1 MKISKKLCT
10 VLSLMLSLLLLISL
24 GIPIT
29 ASAYSDSNTNVGRET
44 KQLCNATIDD
54 DFSDNRVIVAFNND
68 SSLELKNYTLDDFP
82 EIGIKNIYDL
92 SSYKVN
98 EIKEKFTETQNT
110 MENVLKNL
118 PVLNFVYSNTNI
130 SNTNLYNQIKLSI
143 NQEYDTF
150 HRILRITLN
159 KNSKQNVLDVIHE
172 LENRSDVLF
181 AEPDYKM
188 TLNASATNT
197 KTPNDT
203 YLNNQW
209 AIDNIDLEK
218 AWSITT
224 GSSEVKV
231 AIADSG
237 IKSAHSDL
245 KNNVDVNLSKSFV
258 DNSPCTDELGHGTH
272 VAGIVGAVGNNNR
285 GIAGACWNVSL
296 VSLKVFDS
304 SGGQSDV
311 SDLADAINYAQANDI
326 NIINY
331 SGSFSGSKSNQN
343 DCLLFQETLKNY
355 DGLFICSAGNLL
367 INIDDPSLYSSNEF
381 SNYKIYPSAF
391 NYDNIIS
398 VAAINQNNSFWFE
411 YAKGSNYGAQS
422 VDLAAPGANI
432 YSTYNGDTSDKYY
445 AYMSGT
451 SMAAPYVTGVAA
463 LIKSKYP
470 TITTAGIKEA
480 ILDGT
485 VSRSALSGKVLTGGS
500 LNAYNAL
507 QAVENCKYTISYNK
521 NGGSGSTMQ
530 SISTYYGVAV
540 NLSANQYTNGSDNLF
555 AGWKA
560 YRTSDGKWCYG
571 NSTGE
576 TEWFSVGSQPSGYT
590 QYKFKDEATV
600 SELSKVNNDTI
611 ILYAQWVDKDSV
623 LLGDLN
629 LDGSLSIEDVTLIQK
644 YIGGSYK
651 LDEVQR
657 YAADVNS
664 DGFIDIAD
672 VTALQ
677 RLILTAA

>member
-82 EIGIKNIYDL
+82 DIGVKNIYDL

-224 GSSEVKV
+224 GSSDVKV

-258 DNSPCTDELGHGTH
+258 DNSPCTDEYGHGTH

-285 GIAGACWNVSL
+285 GIAGTCWNVSL

-304 SGGQSDV
+304 KGKGSV

-331 SGSFSGSKSNQN
+331 SGSFNADKDYQHN
-343 DCLLFQETLKNY
+343 CLLLQEALKNY
-355 DGLFICSAGNLL
+355 DGLFICSAGNTAIDIDRSD
-367 INIDDPSLYSSNEF
+367 INNNGFYMDYV
-381 SNYKIYPSAF
+381 YPSIY

-398 VAAINQNNSFWFE
+398 VAAINQNNSLWYE
-411 YAKGSNYGAQS
+411 GTYKGSNYGVKS
-422 VDLAAPGANI
+422 VDLAAPGQNI

-445 AYMSGT
+445 AYITGT

-485 VSRSALSGKVLTGGS
+485 VSRAALSGKVLTGGS

-507 QAVENCKYTISYNK
+507 RAVENCKYTISYNK
-521 NGGSGSTMQ
+521 NGGSGSAMQ
-530 SISTYYGVAV
+530 STSTYYGVAV

-600 SELSKVNNDTI
+600 SELSKVNNDII